1 MVTVSELSLGA
12 RVRSGFF
19 QATTVATF
27 LFLYLP
33 VVTIV
38 YLSFSPGSQPSIP
51 LSGASLEWY
60 AAVFADARFVRGL
73 VTSAVIGVIAAT
85 VGTVLGLL
93 AARTITRSRLPGWV
107 RGLVA
112 LAVAVPLF
120 VPTVVLALGIGVTAG
135 TVGVGF
141 GFLPVVLGHLF
152 WVLPFS
158 TFLLTARYAELNDAL
173 EEAARDL
180 GAGGWTVFRTVTL
193 PLLAPALVASV
204 LFTFA
209 LSFNEFLITFFLA
222 GSGVTT
228 MPLELFGKVRVSA
241 TSFLN
246 AASTIVLL
254 VSAAIALAGTYL
266 RTPT

>member
-1 MVTVSELSLGA
+1 MSELSLSA
-12 RVRSGFF
+12 QVRSGFF
-19 QATTVATF
+19 QATTVVTF

-51 LSGASLEWY
+51 LGGISLKWY
-60 AAVFADARFVRGL
+60 AGVLADARFVRGL
-73 VTSAVIGVIAAT
+73 ATSAIIAIIAAT
-85 VGTVLGLL
+85 VGTALGLL
-93 AARTITRSRLPGWV
+93 AARTITRSHLPRWV
-107 RGLVA
+107 RSLFA
-112 LAVAVPLF
+112 LAIAVPLF

-135 TVGVGF
+135 RVGIGF

-158 TFLLTARYAELNDAL
+158 TFLLTARYAELDDAL

-180 GAGGWTVFRTVTL
+180 GASGWTVFTTVTL
-193 PLLAPALVASV
+193 PLLGPALVASV

-246 AASTIVLL
+246 AASSIVLL
-254 VSAAIALAGTYL
+254 ISAAVALTGTYL

>member
-1 MVTVSELSLGA
+1 VV
-12 RVRSGFF
+12 
-19 QATTVATF
+19 TF

-38 YLSFSPGSQPSIP
+38 YLSFSPSSQPSIP
-51 LSGASLEWY
+51 LGGVSLKWY
-60 AAVFADARFVRGL
+60 AGVLADARFVRGL
-73 VTSAVIGVIAAT
+73 ATSAVIAMIAAT
-85 VGTVLGLL
+85 VGTILGLL
-93 AARTITRSRLPGWV
+93 AARTITRSHLPKWV
-107 RGLVA
+107 RSLVA
-112 LAVAVPLF
+112 LAIAVPLF

-135 TVGVGF
+135 TVGIGF

-158 TFLLTARYAELNDAL
+158 TFLLTARYAELDDAL

-180 GAGGWTVFRTVTL
+180 GASGWTVFTTVTL
-193 PLLAPALVASV
+193 PLLGQRSSHPSCYLC
-204 LFTFA
+204 
-209 LSFNEFLITFFLA
+209 LSLRVSHHVFLA

-241 TSFLN
+241 SSFLN
-246 AASTIVLL
+246 AASSIVLL
-254 VSAAIALAGTYL
+254 VSAAVALAGTYL